1 MSHPIGQNR
10 EDDWCLVATF
20 TNLHQQKE
28 LEAHAESKGRQAMI
42 RSNSLED
49 ILCASQKQRR
59 RSNFVERKDGST
71 TGSMSLTDDTVSSWS
86 CSTPGSGGK

>member
-1 MSHPIGQNR
+1 LKLTPQPHAKQRSGQ
-10 EDDWCLVATF
+10 
-20 TNLHQQKE
+20 
-28 LEAHAESKGRQAMI
+28 QAMI

-49 ILCASQKQRR
+49 ICAPQKQRR

>member
-1 MSHPIGQNR
+1 MSCCDIYKSARGARNK
-10 EDDWCLVATF
+10 F
-20 TNLHQQKE
+20 
-28 LEAHAESKGRQAMI
+28 EAHAYLTPSRGQGRQAMI

-49 ILCASQKQRR
+49 IYAPQKQRR

>member
-1 MSHPIGQNR
+1 MSCCDIYKSAWAQGIN
-10 EDDWCLVATF
+10 F
-20 TNLHQQKE
+20 TRLS
-28 LEAHAESKGRQAMI
+28 LTPSKGQGQQAMI

-49 ILCASQKQRR
+49 VCAPQKQRR

>member
-1 MSHPIGQNR
+1 MLLLLFKSIA
-10 EDDWCLVATF
+10 EELIAVAAALT
-20 TNLHQQKE
+20 
-28 LEAHAESKGRQAMI
+28 I
-42 RSNSLED
+42 ISNSLED
-49 ILCASQKQRR
+49 ICAPQKQRR